1 MFVIDVT
8 KEEVLSDFP
17 EIKSWMRRLKSLRL
31 KDGELDKSKIEFY
44 YSYGFFIPKVE
55 NKMEY
60 YQTILEKTS
69 KMLYEERLV
78 HEMSKVRVN
87 LTLEIDNFIISDR
100 MPNGVIPEVIR
111 NIVEEVT
118 KVKMMIESEYY
129 KYKDVIDSIPPMDS
143 EYVDIKIIRDVVN
156 KDYSNDINFDV
167 DSILDKISKKG
178 FESLTDEEKKFL
190 DEKSKDM

>member
-167 DSILDKISKKG
+167 DSILDKIYKKG
-178 FESLTDEEKKFL
+178 FESITDEEKKFL

>member
-1 MFVIDVT
+1 MFVIEVT

-17 EIKSWMRRLKSLRL
+17 EIKSWIRRLKSLRL
-31 KDGELDKSKIEFY
+31 KDGEIDKSKIEFY

-60 YQTILEKTS
+60 YQEILEKTS
-69 KMLYEERLV
+69 KMHYEERLM
-78 HEMSKVRVN
+78 HEISKVRVDISME
-87 LTLEIDNFIISDR
+87 LDNFVISDR
-100 MPNGVIPEVIR
+100 MPKGLVPEIIR
-111 NIVEEVT
+111 KIVEEVT

-129 KYKDVIDSIPPMDS
+129 KLKDVIDSIPPIDS
-143 EYVDIKIIRDVVN
+143 DYMDIKIIRDVVN

-167 DSILDKISKKG
+167 DSILDKISNKG
-178 FESLTDEEKKFL
+178 FESLSEEEKKFL

>member
-8 KEEVLSDFP
+8 KEEVLKDFP

-31 KDGELDKSKIEFY
+31 KDSDLDKSKIEFY

-111 NIVEEVT
+111 SIVEEVT

-129 KYKDVIDSIPPMDS
+129 KYKDVIDSIPPVDT
-143 EYVDIKIIRDVVN
+143 EYLDIKIIRDVVN

>member
-8 KEEVLSDFP
+8 KEEVLKDFP

-60 YQTILEKTS
+60 YQGVLEKTS
-69 KMLYEERLV
+69 KMLYEERLA

-111 NIVEEVT
+111 SIVEEVT

-129 KYKDVIDSIPPMDS
+129 KYKDVIDSIPPVDT
-143 EYVDIKIIRDVVN
+143 EYLDIKIIRDVVN

>member
-178 FESLTDEEKKFL
+178 FESLTDEEKNFL

>member
-8 KEEVLSDFP
+8 KEEVLKDFP

-31 KDGELDKSKIEFY
+31 KDSDLDKSKIEFY

-100 MPNGVIPEVIR
+100 MPNGVIPELIR
-111 NIVEEVT
+111 SIVEEVT

-129 KYKDVIDSIPPMDS
+129 KYKDVIDSIPPVDT
-143 EYVDIKIIRDVVN
+143 EYLDIKIIRDVVN